1 MKTLKFPYLRQ
12 VNAGLSLLVVTAVL
26 AVASSMPLQADPCDD
41 IGKMGDGWHGIADYI
56 DKHSDN
62 GKLRKSEVAKVQTTA
77 HQLMAETVAL
87 AKVLVEDFSAKKK
100 EEARIK
106 SLGKQLQA
114 NLDELKALDD
124 DADWDDVGEIVG
136 KIGDILTKLA
146 DICSDGK

>member
-1 MKTLKFPYLRQ
+1 MKVLRFPYLRHL
-12 VNAGLSLLVVTAVL
+12 NGGLWLLFVTAML
-26 AVASSMPLQADPCDD
+26 ALASSTALRADPCDD

-62 GKLRKSEVAKVQTTA
+62 GKLRKSEVAKVRTTA
-77 HQLMAETVAL
+77 HQLMPETVAL

-100 EEARIK
+100 EKARIK

-114 NLDELKALDD
+114 NLDELKALND

-146 DICSDGK
+146 EICSDGK